1 MTRDKAYLVG
11 VHRYSHKTGVPA
23 EIVGVEMVKPSDD
36 LEPRLCYHVR
46 WFDMCEDWIAI
57 DGGHFKIISFTD
69 ILNGNI
75 PEVTD

>member
-1 MTRDKAYLVG
+1 MKRDKAYLVG
-11 VHRYSHKTGVPA
+11 IHRYSFKSGVPGEIIGV
-23 EIVGVEMVKPSDD
+23 EIVKPDD
-36 LEPRLCYHVR
+36 KLEPRLCYHVR
-46 WFDMCEDWIAI
+46 WHDQVEDWIAV